1 MQDLV
6 PYFVGTSASTVET
19 SCGSGVERC
28 AAGKAS
34 AAAVAAGRYGCT
46 SVCSGSMPLVE
57 ASKLPAP
64 TRDKTCTKTCEEAAK
79 VPAPTSGGG
88 GSEGPLSCAAT
99 TELCEIERTFLKSA
113 VSLCSAAETLLIAA
127 ERAGFVA
134 DRFRRGLPRFGAGA
148 EGAESRAA
156 EADRAEGSW
165 IPRCSFVSLP
175 RVGSLAGENCFLVGG
190 GRCPAGWL

>member
-34 AAAVAAGRYGCT
+34 AAAGATGRSGCT

-64 TRDKTCTKTCEEAAK
+64 TRDKTFTKTFEEATK
-79 VPAPTSGGG
+79 VPAPTGGGG
-88 GSEGPLSCAAT
+88 GSEIPLWCASTA
-99 TELCEIERTFLKSA
+99 ELCDIERMLQESA
-113 VSLCSAAETLLIAA
+113 VSLRSEAETLRIAA
-127 ERAGFVA
+127 GRVGFAA
-134 DRFRRGLPRFGAGA
+134 DRFRRGPPRFGAGA

-175 RVGSLAGENCFLVGG
+175 RVGSLAEENCFLGGG